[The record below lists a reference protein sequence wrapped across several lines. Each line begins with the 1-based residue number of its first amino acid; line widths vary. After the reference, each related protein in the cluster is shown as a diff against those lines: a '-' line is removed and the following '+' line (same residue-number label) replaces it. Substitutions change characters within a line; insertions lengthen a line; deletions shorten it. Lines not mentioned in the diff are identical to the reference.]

1 MRQRLLIIALVAV
14 VTFGELT
21 NICSAQIAI
30 FPYVQN
36 FDSVQPPALPSGW
49 SSTRNR
55 DTSANDITTGTTNP
69 RSNPHAV
76 GSTNARVTQSL
87 TSSLFDFSAATPDS
101 FSFYVVRSSTHTA
114 RMLVEASLDSGSTF
128 PLQLSDSLRNT
139 SSLYVRVSLSLPQI
153 ISTSRAVKFRWRI
166 IGDPTAGAT
175 ATLRIDDIMITA
187 LRTADLSLSA
197 VRFQPLLP
205 IENDSVVAVAK
216 IKNIGQQSAQNF
228 SAEFYVDAN
237 NDSLPQ
243 PPELRATVFSSSSL
257 AASDS
262 VELSGSI
269 GTFSQGSQLVIAK
282 VVYAPDQNLSNNQR
296 LAPLQV
302 GYRTQS
308 IVVNEIMYAPTGTE
322 PEWVELF
329 NARTDSVNLKNWL
342 MSDNVV
348 TSKRVI
354 ASQTLFIR
362 SQSYVLLTRD
372 SAALLDIHPNIR
384 VRVVNVSGFPSLNN
398 TGDAVV
404 LYDNRVA
411 TMDSVAY
418 LPSWGGST
426 NGNSLER
433 IDPLGSSTQQAN
445 WGTSRNLAR
454 STPGERNSLS
464 RKDRDLAVDS
474 LRVSPSL
481 PVAGD
486 TLQIV
491 APIKNLGRETV
502 AGFTV
507 QLFYDM
513 NSDSLPQ
520 PAELIA
526 STIRSSPL
534 SPLDSTTAQFSIQ
547 NIQAGT
553 RIYISRVEFGGDE
566 DSTNNKRLSHI
577 VVGYPAGT
585 VRINEIMYAPNAG
598 VPEWVELFN
607 TRTDTVEIN
616 KWLIGNR
623 SASSRYEI
631 SASRLQLPPND
642 FMVIAKDTALLR
654 VAYPLL
660 SGRIVQTTSLPTFL
674 WSNNGDAVVLADS
687 RKVIMDSVFYRPT
700 WGGTSGKSLERID
713 PLAAANDSVNWAS
726 SLDTLGATPA
736 RKNSRVILDNDLRL
750 VRVSSDTIFAGT
762 NARLNVVV
770 QNVGKLAS
778 SQLELRL
785 FDDADRDSVGSSNE
799 QFQQLTI
806 TQTLAAREST
816 VAAIEW
822 NRPTSGIHYVIA
834 QINYPADQR
843 LSNNKGFSSVR
854 VGFPERTLVINEIMF
869 APLTGN
875 AEYIEFYNASQSDVD
890 VAQWKVHDRV
900 NSGSANEFKLSTKSK
915 MVHAGESFVLASDSS
930 LLRMYSSPSSDDR
943 LVTIVNQSSLSLN
956 NDGDDIVLVDP
967 SGTIIDSVSYS
978 PSWHNPNV
986 TDKTGRSLEK
996 INPLLS
1002 ANIARNW
1009 TTCTRPNGGTPG
1021 GQNSVFAATLPAQS
1035 KLSISPNPFSPD
1047 GDGRED
1053 FGIIQYEVPLTVS
1066 TLRVR
1071 IYDAVGR
1078 RIRTLANNE
1087 ASGSRGSIVWDGL
1100 DDDKQKVRVG
1110 IYIVLLEAIDDR
1122 GGVIET
1128 AKGVIVVAAKL

>member
-1 MRQRLLIIALVAV
+1 MIRRLLLIARAV
-14 VTFGELT
+14 VIMGELAT
-21 NICSAQIAI
+21 VCSAQIST

-49 SSTRNR
+49 SSTQNR
-55 DTSANDITTGTTNP
+55 TPGVNDFTTGTTNP
-69 RSNPHAV
+69 HSGPYCV
-76 GSTNARVTQSL
+76 GSTNARITQSL
-87 TSSLFDFSAATPDS
+87 TSPLFDFSNTTPDS
-101 FSFYVVRSSTHTA
+101 LSFYVLRSSSHTA
-114 RMLVEASLDSGSTF
+114 RMLIEASLDSGATF
-128 PLQLSDSLRNT
+128 SLQLSDSLRNT
-139 SSLYVRVSLSLPQI
+139 TTTYTQVKLSLPPI
-153 ISTSRAVKFRWRI
+153 LATSRATQFRWRI
-166 IGDPTAGAT
+166 VGDPSSGAT
-175 ATLRIDDIMITA
+175 ATLRIDDIAVTA
-187 LRTADLSLSA
+187 LRAVDLSLSE
-197 VRFQPLLP
+197 VRFRPPTP
-205 IENDSVVAVAK
+205 IENDSVSATAK
-216 IKNIGQQSAQNF
+216 IINVGQQSAQNF

-257 AASDS
+257 VASDS

-269 GTFSQGSQLVIAK
+269 GTFSPGSQLVIAK
-282 VVYAPDQNLSNNQR
+282 VVHAPDQNLSNNQR

-302 GYRTQS
+302 GYRAQS

-329 NARTDSVNLKNWL
+329 NTQTDSINLKSWL

-348 TSKRVI
+348 TTKRVI
-354 ASQTLFIR
+354 ASQSLFIP
-362 SQSYVLLTRD
+362 SNSYVVLTRD

-426 NGNSLER
+426 NGYSVER
-433 IDPLGSSTQQAN
+433 IDPLGSSTQQTN
-445 WGTSRNLAR
+445 WGTSRSIR
-454 STPGERNSLS
+454 FSTPGERNSLS

-491 APIKNLGRETV
+491 VPIKNLGRETV

-534 SPLDSTTAQFSIQ
+534 SPLDSTIAQFSIQ

-577 VVGYPAGT
+577 VVGYPVGT

-674 WSNNGDAVVLADS
+674 WSNNGDAGVLADS

-700 WGGTSGKSLERID
+700 WGGNSGKSLERID

-726 SLDTLGATPA
+726 SLDTLGATPT
-736 RKNSRVILDNDLRL
+736 RKNSQVRLDNDLRL
-750 VRVSSDTIFAGT
+750 VRVSSDTISAGT

-778 SQLELRL
+778 SQFELRL
-785 FDDADRDSVGSSNE
+785 FDDVDRDSVGSSHE

-816 VAAIEW
+816 IAAIEW
-822 NRPTSGIHYVIA
+822 NRPASGIHYVIA
-834 QINYPADQR
+834 QINYSADQR

-854 VGFPERTLVINEIMF
+854 VGFSERALVINEIMF
-869 APLTGN
+869 APLTDN

-890 VAQWKVHDRV
+890 VGQWKVHDRV

-943 LVTIVNQSSLSLN
+943 LFTIVNQSSLSLN

-978 PSWHNPNV
+978 PSW
-986 TDKTGRSLEK
+986 
-996 INPLLS
+996 
-1002 ANIARNW
+1002 
-1009 TTCTRPNGGTPG
+1009 
-1021 GQNSVFAATLPAQS
+1021 
-1035 KLSISPNPFSPD
+1035 
-1047 GDGRED
+1047 
-1053 FGIIQYEVPLTVS
+1053 
-1066 TLRVR
+1066 
-1071 IYDAVGR
+1071 
-1078 RIRTLANNE
+1078 
-1087 ASGSRGSIVWDGL
+1087 
-1100 DDDKQKVRVG
+1100 
-1110 IYIVLLEAIDDR
+1110 
-1122 GGVIET
+1122 
-1128 AKGVIVVAAKL
+1128 